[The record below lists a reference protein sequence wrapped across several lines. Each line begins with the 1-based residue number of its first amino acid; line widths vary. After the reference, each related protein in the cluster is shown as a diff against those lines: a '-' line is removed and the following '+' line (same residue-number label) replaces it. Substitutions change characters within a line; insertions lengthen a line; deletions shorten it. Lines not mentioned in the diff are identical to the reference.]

1 MAFKINVFIYVLT
14 SGRGGSLLLCWAG
27 GAALSRG
34 AGGSCCRSGP
44 WTQRFLPGPLA
55 TTDFSRLCSSA
66 FSRRPAVSSLTRG
79 CSLFHCLSDS
89 AGPLGGAGQGLRPT
103 CCAGPLGPQGRCW
116 SGTTQGNCVLPEGQ
130 GLRPTCCA
138 GPLGPQGR
146 CWSRTAQG
154 NRVLPAGQGLRPTC
168 CAGPLGPQ
176 GRCWSG
182 NAQGNRVLPA
192 GQGCRSFPFSSAR
205 PVDCLLG
212 HVQGTGAP
220 ACLEGLSCSSKVR
233 TI

>member
-1 MAFKINVFIYVLT
+1 M
-14 SGRGGSLLLCWAG
+14 LCWAG

-66 FSRRPAVSSLTRG
+66 FSRRPAVSSLTRR

-89 AGPLGGAGQGLRPT
+89 ADPLGGAGQGLRPT

-116 SGTTQGNCVLPEGQ
+116 SGT
-130 GLRPTCCA
+130 
-138 GPLGPQGR
+138 
-146 CWSRTAQG
+146 AQG
-154 NRVLPAGQGLRPTC
+154 SRVLPTGQGLRPTC

-182 NAQGNRVLPA
+182 NAQGNRVVPA

-220 ACLEGLSCSSKVR
+220 ACLEGLSCGSKVR